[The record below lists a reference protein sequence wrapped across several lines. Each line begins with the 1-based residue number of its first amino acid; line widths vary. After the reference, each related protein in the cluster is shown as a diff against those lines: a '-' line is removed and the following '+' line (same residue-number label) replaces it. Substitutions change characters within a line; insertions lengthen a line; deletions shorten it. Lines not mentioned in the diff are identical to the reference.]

1 MIIDLGEATPLE
13 GYDVCIVGSGPSGMT
28 VATELKGS
36 GLKVC
41 VLESGKLKPTRYGD
55 ALRKVKSEGIEIK
68 DYSRERVVGGASTTW
83 SGLSSPLDPIDLEK
97 RPFMAHSGWPITR
110 DELLPFYEAAA
121 ERYRFPPLDYFRE
134 GFVEVRERGEGP
146 LAWSGVEEKIFMA
159 PGLAQNF
166 GRECIGT
173 FEAEGVDL
181 FLDATLIRIEGDR
194 GLVRTSGGKE
204 VECRA
209 KAFVL
214 AAGGIENARLLLNSG
229 LGNEHD
235 QVGRY
240 MMNHPKNDYGR
251 IALARPV
258 RDMPFYFG
266 YLYKGFAGYAGMKL
280 DEETQRKEGLL
291 NSYARFVPLYP
302 WSGNQGV
309 EAFVYL
315 AMNSKILLKSWM
327 RLKKGEVVPLRD
339 YSETGDDTE
348 LKNER
353 KTAFTWVALFFKVLF
368 NLPMVARYLY
378 YRLMKSEGPEINAV
392 LLRNFMEMEPH
403 PENRVVLGEENDL
416 HGQAVPV
423 VRHRLTEL
431 DRRSLERLH
440 ETLKREFAQNGFGE
454 LETDFGGNHGWPVNL
469 DASHHMGTTR
479 MGEDPLTSV
488 VNPSCRLHA
497 VDNVY
502 LAGGSVFPTSGCAN
516 PTFTMVAL
524 AIRLAGHLKREL
536 GR

>member
-1 MIIDLGEATPLE
+1 MIKDLGESAPGL
-13 GYDVCIVGSGPSGMT
+13 YDVCIVGSGPSGMT
-28 VATELKGS
+28 VAGELRGS

-41 VLESGKLKPTRYGD
+41 VLESGGLKPTRFGD
-55 ALRKVKSEGIEIK
+55 ALRRVKSEGIEIK

-83 SGLSSPLDPIDLEK
+83 SGLSSPLDPIDFEE
-97 RPFMAHSGWPITR
+97 RSYMARSGWPIAR
-110 DELLPFYEAAA
+110 DELLPYYEAAA
-121 ERYRFPPLDYFRE
+121 RRYRFPPLDYFRE
-134 GFVEVRERGEGP
+134 GFAEVRQQGEGP
-146 LAWSGVEEKIFMA
+146 LAWSEVEEKIFMA
-159 PGLAQNF
+159 PGVAQNF
-166 GRECIGT
+166 GREFIGI
-173 FEAEGVDL
+173 FEEEGTDL
-181 FLDATLIRIEGDR
+181 FLDATVIRIEEEEA
-194 GLVRTSGGKE
+194 LLRTSEGKE
-204 VECRA
+204 TRCRA
-209 KAFVL
+209 RVFVL
-214 AAGGIENARLLLNSG
+214 AAGGIENARLLLNSN

-235 QVGRY
+235 QVGRC

-251 IALARPV
+251 IDLAKPV
-258 RDMPFYFG
+258 REMPYYFG

-280 DEETQRKEGLL
+280 NPAVQRKEGLL
-291 NSYARFVPLYP
+291 NTYVRFVPLYP

-339 YSETGDDTE
+339 YSETGDDTQ

-353 KTAFTWVALFFKVLF
+353 KTALSWVGLCFKVLF

-378 YRLMKSEGPEINAV
+378 YRLLKREGPEVPAV

-403 PENRVVLGEENDL
+403 PENRVVLGDEKDA
-416 HGQAVPV
+416 HGQPVPV
-423 VRHRLTEL
+423 VRHRLTDL
-431 DRRSLERLH
+431 DRRSLEYLH
-440 ETLKREFAQNGFGE
+440 ERLKQEFERNGFGR
-454 LETDFGGNHGWPVNL
+454 LESGLKGDADWPVNQ

-479 MGEDPLTSV
+479 MGRDPKTSV

-497 VDNVY
+497 KENIY

-524 AIRLAGHLKREL
+524 AIRLAGHLKKEL
-536 GR
+536 GS